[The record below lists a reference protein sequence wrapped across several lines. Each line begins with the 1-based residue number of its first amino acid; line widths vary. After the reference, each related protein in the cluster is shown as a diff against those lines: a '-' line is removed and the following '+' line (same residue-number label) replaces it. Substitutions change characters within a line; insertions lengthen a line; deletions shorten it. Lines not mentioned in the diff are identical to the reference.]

1 MLILIQ
7 DDGSCFPVISGC
19 KDDNT
24 AFNYIPLIG
33 DPTID
38 VNTNIPDG
46 EPGSCYPVVLG
57 CNDFSAFNYNDYDGD
72 GLANAI
78 TGIDGIDV
86 NTDDGSCIPKVF
98 GCMTEGFFNYNPL
111 ANIDTE
117 VCYPVITGCT
127 DDENAINYIAVTG
140 NPYQD
145 VNDFVP
151 CIFPR
156 LGCMDSLA
164 YNYDPLATMHDESCI
179 SRVYGCV
186 DENAFNFDA
195 ESNTDDGSCYPIILG
210 CMDVNAFNFNNYGS
224 DKFIGYDLTDVYTN
238 VNTPDDSCIP
248 INEGCLDVNAANYND
263 FDLDGEANVDSSSFD
278 PYQKIN
284 THRQEDCFYRP
295 GCTDQNYAQ
304 YWNYSIIE
312 GLDRLLYPDSMIN
325 FDESCIDIA
334 EFFCNDPTF
343 VEHYIVENN
352 FISTYNMSSNDA
364 LVPMQS
370 ECINI
375 RIDYCADSNYEG
387 YYFTDNI
394 IDGSDIDQGA
404 NFPISPAAQFYSQG
418 NDLNPEDA
426 ESLCGNPV
434 SFYCNNPSFTGYYAS
449 DNSSL
454 TMKDSVGGN
463 IIDDSLCGEIPVV
476 LYCSDSSYVGYYN
489 INSDGIHDYLLGHKT
504 GNIDDQVICGDLVD
518 KYCNDPLYQ
527 GYYSSNTVANPYIG
541 NLIHNE
547 EFCGDLA
554 TFYCGDSEYLGY
566 YLEDDVDGQIATGSH
581 IDNSSEYCIE
591 PIDSYCSD
599 STYFEYYIDYSVS
612 FDPYIGNIKDD
623 SKCLTLINPGCMDE
637 TMFNYDASA
646 NVNQFSIDDR
656 MNPCYPIVYG
666 CLDTMLLILIIIILI

>member
-1 MLILIQ
+1 MFSSEIK
-7 DDGSCFPVISGC
+7 GC
-19 KDDNT
+19 KDDPT
-24 AFNYIPLIG
+24 SFNYIPPIG
-33 DPTID
+33 DPNID
-38 VNTNIPDG
+38 INTNIPDD

-57 CNDFSAFNYNDYDGD
+57 CNDFSAFNFNDYDGD
-72 GLANAI
+72 GLANEI
-78 TGIDGIDV
+78 TGEDGIDV
-86 NTDDGSCIPKVF
+86 NTDDGSCIPKVY

-111 ANIDTE
+111 ANIDTD

-127 DDENAINYIAVTG
+127 DDENAINYIAVSG

-151 CIFPR
+151 CLYPR
-156 LGCMDSLA
+156 LGCMDPLAFNYDSLA
-164 YNYDPLATMHDESCI
+164 TINDESCI

-186 DENAFNFDA
+186 DETAFNFDA

-210 CMDVNAFNFNNYGS
+210 CLDENAFNYNNYGS
-224 DKFIGYDLTDVYTN
+224 DKFIGYDLTDDYTN

-263 FDLDGEANVDSSSFD
+263 FDLDGEANIDISSFD

-284 THRQEDCFYRP
+284 THRQTDCFYRP

-334 EFFCNDPTF
+334 EFFCNDPSF

-352 FISTYNMSSNDA
+352 FISTYTMSSNDA
-364 LVPMQS
+364 LVPLQS

-387 YYFTDNI
+387 YYFTDNV

-404 NFPISPAAQFYSQG
+404 NFPISPVAQFYSQG

-434 SFYCNNPSFTGYYAS
+434 SFYCNNSSFTGYYAG

-454 TMKDSVGGN
+454 TMKDNVGGN
-463 IIDDSLCGEIPVV
+463 IIDDSLCGEIPVE

-489 INSDGIHDYLLGHKT
+489 TNTDGINDFALGHKLEILMIKLLVVIWLI
-504 GNIDDQVICGDLVD
+504 NIVM
-518 KYCNDPLYQ
+518 
-527 GYYSSNTVANPYIG
+527 
-541 NLIHNE
+541 IH
-547 EFCGDLA
+547 
-554 TFYCGDSEYLGY
+554 Y
-566 YLEDDVDGQIATGSH
+566 
-581 IDNSSEYCIE
+581 
-591 PIDSYCSD
+591 
-599 STYFEYYIDYSVS
+599 
-612 FDPYIGNIKDD
+612 IKDITPQIQ
-623 SKCLTLINPGCMDE
+623 LRIHM
-637 TMFNYDASA
+637 
-646 NVNQFSIDDR
+646 
-656 MNPCYPIVYG
+656 
-666 CLDTMLLILIIIILI
+666 